1 MEAQT
6 PVNSQGNIEQKPA
19 MLTSNYTIE
28 PYQKKKKNQ
37 HGIHTKTIMKTNGI

>member
-28 PYQKKKKNQ
+28 TYQKKKK
-37 HGIHTKTIMKTNGI
+37 KTSTVFTQKQS